1 MSYNIG
7 DFDTAVQLLRHVS
20 DGKDRFGREI
30 SRYEAAEDDVILCKA
45 SDVSGRDFYA
55 AAAQQMEDVVTLT
68 MRSGYGVNLKDR
80 FRFVDPQ
87 EGIPVGQ
94 EYRIIAVNH
103 LGYRGDFIQFRC
115 RAVIPEAVSAHG

>member
-20 DGKDRFGREI
+20 DGKDQYGREI
-30 SRYEAAEDDVILCKA
+30 SRYVAQADDIILCKA
-45 SDVSGRDFYA
+45 SDVSGRDYFA

-68 MRSGYGVNLKDR
+68 MRSGYGINLQDH

-87 EGIPVGQ
+87 EGIPAGQ

-115 RAVIPEAVSAHG
+115 RAVIPEAVNAHG